1 MRVLIIE
8 DNRAIAQALKDG
20 LQQESFAVDIA
31 YEGDEG
37 FAAAASEDY
46 DLIILD
52 GMLPGLD
59 GLEVARRLREQAHH
73 ARILM
78 LSARDQTTDKIQGL
92 NKGADDYMI
101 KPFSFEELLARIN
114 ALLRRPNE
122 TKGEVLKAA
131 DLTLNT
137 ITHEVR
143 RASTPIHLSSKEFAI
158 LEYLLRNQGRV
169 LSKDAIITHVWDFDA
184 DVLPHTVETFIAF
197 LRAKIDK
204 PFAGPKLIHTLRG
217 AGYKLSDR
225 P

>member
-8 DNRAIAQALKDG
+8 DDPAIAQALKDG
-20 LQQESFAVDIA
+20 LRQESFAVDVA
-31 YEGDEG
+31 CEGDEG
-37 FAAAASEDY
+37 LAAAANEDY

-59 GLEVARRLREQAHH
+59 GLEVASRLRQQAQH

-78 LSARDQTTDKIQGL
+78 LSARDQTADKIQGL
-92 NKGADDYMI
+92 NKGVDDYMV

-114 ALLRRPNE
+114 ALLRRPAE
-122 TKGEVLKAA
+122 TKGETLQIA
-131 DLTLNT
+131 DLSLNT

-143 RASTPIHLSSKEFAI
+143 RAGTALRLSPKEFAV

-169 LSKDAIITHVWDFDA
+169 LSKDTIVTHVWDFDA
-184 DVLPHTVETFIAF
+184 DILPHTVETFIAF

-217 AGYKLSDR
+217 IGYKLSNK